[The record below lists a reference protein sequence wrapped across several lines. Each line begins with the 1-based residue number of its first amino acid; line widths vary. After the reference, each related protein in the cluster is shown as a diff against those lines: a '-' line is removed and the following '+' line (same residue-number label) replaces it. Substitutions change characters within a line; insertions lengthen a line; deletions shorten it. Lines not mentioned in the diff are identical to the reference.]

1 VVQAGVAWQ
10 GRANA
15 NMTETRSMPEDHSQP
30 RIGAPA
36 PGELDEN
43 TVSVI
48 DGVLAAQGLPTRN
61 DLPEFIATMLRHP
74 ELFRRQADLSAQLFA
89 GALPFRLT
97 ELALLRTA
105 WLGQGA
111 YVWGHHSQL
120 AKKNCGYTAGD
131 LERIT
136 LGSTAPGWDE
146 LDRAV
151 LRAVEELHE
160 TATISDAVWEVL
172 ARHLDEKQLIE
183 LPILV
188 GQMHGV
194 IYTQNALRVRLMPG
208 SLGLAAR

>member
-1 VVQAGVAWQ
+1 
-10 GRANA
+10 
-15 NMTETRSMPEDHSQP
+15 MSEDPAKP
-30 RIGAPA
+30 RIGPPDPA
-36 PGELDEN
+36 ELDDN
-43 TVSVI
+43 AVSVI
-48 DGVLAAQGLPTRN
+48 DGVLAAQGLPSHT

-74 ELFRRQADLSAQLFA
+74 DLFRRQADLSAQLFA

-97 ELALLRTA
+97 ELVLLRTA

-120 AKKNCGYTAGD
+120 ARKNCGYSTED
-131 LERIT
+131 IERIT
-136 LGSTAPGWDE
+136 QGSSAPGWDE
-146 LDRAV
+146 LDQAV

-160 TATISDAVWEVL
+160 SATISDETWAVL
-172 ARHLDEKQLIE
+172 ARHFDERQLIE

-194 IYTQNALRVRLMPG
+194 IYTQNALKVRLMPG

>member
-1 VVQAGVAWQ
+1 
-10 GRANA
+10 
-15 NMTETRSMPEDHSQP
+15 MTGSEPIP

-36 PGELDEN
+36 PGELDAN
-43 TVSVI
+43 AVSVI

-89 GALPFRLT
+89 GALPFRLS

-105 WLGQGA
+105 WLSKGGF
-111 YVWGHHSQL
+111 VWGHHSQI
-120 AKKNCGYTAGD
+120 AKKNCGLTTED
-131 LERIT
+131 IERIVI
-136 LGSTAPGWDE
+136 GSSAPGWDE

-151 LRAVEELHE
+151 LQAVEELDA
-160 TATISDAVWEVL
+160 TSTISDACWEVL
-172 ARHLDEKQLIE
+172 ARHLDDKQLIE

-188 GQMHGV
+188 GQMKGV
-194 IYTQNALRVRLMPG
+194 VYVQNALRVRLMPG